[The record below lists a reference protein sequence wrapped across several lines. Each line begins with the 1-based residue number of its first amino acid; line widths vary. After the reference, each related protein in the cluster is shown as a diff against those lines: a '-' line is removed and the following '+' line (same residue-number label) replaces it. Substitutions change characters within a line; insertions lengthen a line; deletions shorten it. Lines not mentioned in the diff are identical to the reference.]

1 MKKKNLI
8 SDTSKRKFNIF
19 FIINII
25 SFSIFGRLEAK
36 KKIRNNSKINYKDYI
51 WFLNENDK

>member
-1 MKKKNLI
+1 MKKNNLI
-8 SDTSKRKFNIF
+8 SDNSKRKFNIF

>member
-1 MKKKNLI
+1 MKKNNFI

-19 FIINII
+19 FIINMI
-25 SFSIFGRLEAK
+25 SFSIFGRIEAK
-36 KKIRNNSKINYKDYI
+36 KKDKNNYKINNKNYT

>member
-1 MKKKNLI
+1 MKKNNLI

>member
-1 MKKKNLI
+1 MKKINLI
-8 SDTSKRKFNIF
+8 SDFSKRKFNIF

-36 KKIRNNSKINYKDYI
+36 KKIRNNSKINNKDYV
-51 WFLNENDK
+51 WFLNEDDK